1 MVERTGGEKVG
12 MTSVTAWTPE
22 DLATLDRRGT
32 EIPVIAAADVV
43 PVLPGQDIWDVWPL
57 QDEDGSVAQIGG
69 GEIWICLAA
78 ETRFDP
84 ELRHDVART
93 RFLFRQGAVW
103 TDCGNLFPDDL
114 NPGSREWSGSAM
126 LLDDRRTIIAYF
138 TATGRRGEAE
148 KSFEQRLFQ
157 ARGTLAWD
165 GARPVARDW
174 TEARPLCDA
183 DGVQYRDLTQVQ
195 MVNGKLKGFRDPGF
209 FVDPADKRV
218 HLFFAGSMGQSA
230 EDLDG
235 VIGRAEAGGPEG
247 PFLLAAPV
255 VVAEGVAGEL
265 ERPHMIVHDGR
276 YYLFWSC
283 HAHVLRPVPADA
295 PTGLYGMVGDTPAG
309 PFAPLNGSGLVLS
322 NPAAEPTQGY
332 CWQVLDT
339 LEVVSF
345 VNYWGLAGRSVEDP
359 AVKRAQFGGT
369 FAPRLRIALDGAT
382 TTLVSP
388 DR

>member
-1 MVERTGGEKVG
+1 MVERETG
-12 MTSVTAWTPE
+12 SRPAWTPAH
-22 DLATLDRRGT
+22 LAMLDRRGT
-32 EIPVIAAADVV
+32 GIPVIAAADVV
-43 PVLPGQDIWDVWPL
+43 PVLPGHDIWDVWPL
-57 QDEDGSVAQIGG
+57 QDEDGAVARIGG

-78 ETRFDP
+78 ETRSDP

-93 RFLFRQGAVW
+93 RFLFRQGLVW

-126 LLDDRRTIIAYF
+126 LLGDRRTIIAYF

-148 KSFEQRLFQ
+148 KSFEQRLFH

-165 GARPVARDW
+165 GARPVVRDW
-174 TEARPLCDA
+174 TDARLLCAA
-183 DGVQYRDLTQVQ
+183 DGAQYRDLTQVQ

-209 FVDPADKRV
+209 FVDPADRRV
-218 HLFFAGSMGQSA
+218 HIFFAGSMGRSA

-235 VIGRAEAGGPEG
+235 VIGRAEAAAGKPEG
-247 PFLLAAPV
+247 PFALAAPV

-283 HAHVLRPVPADA
+283 HAHVLRAGPANA
-295 PTGLYGMVGDTPAG
+295 PTGLYGMVGDRPDG
-309 PFAPLNGSGLVLS
+309 PFVPLNGSGLVLS
-322 NPAAEPTQGY
+322 NPADEPTQGY

-382 TTLVSP
+382 ATLVAP
-388 DR
+388 